1 MGVIETDESLARVAA
16 PEVWRTSTGS
26 ATALLERPPAPARPK
41 GAPPRPVPERDHDG
55 FEAGL
60 TYRPHLDG
68 LRALA
73 VYLVVAFHAGLRG
86 FDGAFIGVDVF
97 FVLSGYLVTR
107 ILIRDLLD
115 HGRIDFGRFY
125 ARRFRRILPA
135 AATVLIVT
143 GLLYAVVATPLQVA
157 DASGGYRACFLY
169 FANWHFISQS
179 TNYFASTISAS
190 PVLHFWSLAVEEQF
204 YLTWPLVLG
213 GVFLLS
219 RRAGKHRWTA
229 LRLTVLA
236 IALLSLFDALH
247 RGSTNL
253 NRAYYGTDTRA
264 YQLLA
269 GALLALTPQ
278 LISMGK
284 MSAATA
290 RRAAPVAMAV
300 LVFLGTSFITLS
312 PITRGALVVVATVA
326 LIVALERSTTGGIA
340 GALSDKRIVYLG
352 RVSYGT
358 YLWHWPLIVLLT
370 HGRHIPPTQLFL
382 ITVVASTALAA
393 LSCRI
398 IENPVRLARGLDR
411 RNRSVIVVALC
422 ISLTAGVLIA
432 PAMRAVGAGST
443 AVAADSIAVSSIKSG
458 TTKLLN
464 WQAARNDIPASPECL
479 GKPLGECILVHG
491 TGKKVLLMGDS
502 LARMWLPAFQAI
514 ARRESLTLAAA
525 IHPACPWPE
534 HLVGL
539 GISPDCTTF
548 RADWYARVIP
558 QFDPD
563 IVVLANR
570 PYDAPGNALPF
581 DVSGHHV
588 TAQDPGAVAAISDQT
603 KASLDDLRRPG
614 REIVLLEPT
623 PLPVDPNYDP
633 MSCVSSGSSHCSF
646 TVNSATTPLTKL
658 DRDLAATPGTNAT
671 GPASKVWSVDLNR
684 LACPRYPVCDPVV
697 NGIIVRRDHT
707 HLTGTYAR
715 ALTTSLEAILRKRRV
730 L

>member
-1 MGVIETDESLARVAA
+1 VGAIDIDEPLARGAA
-16 PEVWRTSTGS
+16 PEVWRTNARS
-26 ATALLERPPAPARPK
+26 ATALLDRPAPAPSEA
-41 GAPPRPVPERDHDG
+41 APQPAPERDRHG

-60 TYRPHLDG
+60 SYRPHLDG

-73 VYLVVAFHAGLRG
+73 VYLVVAFHAGVRG

-143 GLLYAVVATPLQVA
+143 GLLYAVIATPLQAA
-157 DASGGYRACFLY
+157 DAAGGYRACFLY
-169 FANWHFISQS
+169 VANWHFISQS

-204 YLTWPLVLG
+204 YLTWPLLLG
-213 GVFLLS
+213 GVFMLS
-219 RRAGKHRWTA
+219 RRAGRQRWTA
-229 LRLTVLA
+229 LRLAVLA

-247 RGSTNL
+247 RGGTDL

-284 MSAATA
+284 LSATAA
-290 RRAAPVAMAV
+290 RRAAPIALAV
-300 LVFLGTSFITLS
+300 LVFLGTSLITLS
-312 PITRGALVVVATVA
+312 PITRGALVVVATLA
-326 LIVALERSTTGGIA
+326 LIVALERSTTGGVV
-340 GALSDKRIVYLG
+340 GALSNKRVVYLG

-370 HGRHIPPTQLFL
+370 YNRHIPPMQLFV

-398 IENPVRLARGLDR
+398 IENPVRLARGLDA
-411 RNRSVIVVALC
+411 RNRYVIVVALC
-422 ISLTAGVLIA
+422 ISLTAGLLIA

-458 TTKLLN
+458 PTKLLN
-464 WQAARNDIPASPECL
+464 WQAARKDIPASPECL
-479 GKPLGECILVHG
+479 GKPIGECILVRG

-534 HLVGL
+534 HLTGL
-539 GISPDCTTF
+539 GISPECTTY
-548 RADWYARVIP
+548 RADWYARLIP
-558 QFDPD
+558 RFDPD

-570 PYDAPGNALPF
+570 PYDAPGNALPI
-581 DVSGHHV
+581 DVSGRHV
-588 TAQDPGAVAAISDQT
+588 TARDPSAVAAIGDET
-603 KASLDDLRRPG
+603 KSSLDALRRPG

-623 PLPVDPNYDP
+623 PLPTDPNYDP

-646 TVNSATTPLTKL
+646 RVSPVTTALTQVDRNLASAPSP
-658 DRDLAATPGTNAT
+658 RAT
-671 GPASKVWSVDLNR
+671 GAASKVWSVNLNR
-684 LACPRYPVCDPVV
+684 LACPRFPVCDPVV

-715 ALTTSLEAILRKRRV
+715 ALTTSLEQLLRERDIL
-730 L
+730 

>member
-1 MGVIETDESLARVAA
+1 VGAIETDEPFVRAGA
-16 PEVWRTSTGS
+16 PEVWRTPTRSV
-26 ATALLERPPAPARPK
+26 TALLERPAPAPPTA
-41 GAPPRPVPERDHDG
+41 APMPAAPERARHG
-55 FEAGL
+55 FEAAL
-60 TYRPHLDG
+60 SYRPHLDG

-73 VYLVVAFHAGLRG
+73 VYLVVAFHAGVRG
-86 FDGAFIGVDVF
+86 FDGAFVGVDVF

-135 AATVLIVT
+135 AATVLILT
-143 GLLYAVVATPLQVA
+143 GLLYAVVATPLQA
-157 DASGGYRACFLY
+157 SDASSGYRACFLY
-169 FANWHFISQS
+169 VANWHFISQS

-204 YLTWPLVLG
+204 YLTWPLLLG

-219 RRAGKHRWTA
+219 RRAGRHRWTA
-229 LRLTVLA
+229 LRLAVLA
-236 IALLSLFDALH
+236 IALLSLFEALR
-247 RGSTNL
+247 RGGANL

-278 LISMGK
+278 LISAGK
-284 MSAATA
+284 VGAAAA
-290 RRAAPVAMAV
+290 RRVAPIAMAV

-312 PITRGALVVVATVA
+312 PITRGALVVVATLA
-326 LIVALERSTTGGIA
+326 LIVALERSTTGGVA
-340 GALSDKRIVYLG
+340 GALSDKRVVYLG

-370 HGRHIPPTQLFL
+370 HGRHIPPTQLFV
-382 ITVVASTALAA
+382 ITVVVSTALAA

-398 IENPVRLARGLDR
+398 IENPIRLARGLDR
-411 RNRSVIVVALC
+411 LNRRVITVALC
-422 ISLTAGVLIA
+422 ISLSAGLLLA

-443 AVAADSIAVSSIKSG
+443 AVAADSIAVSSIKTG
-458 TTKLLN
+458 TAKLLN

-479 GKPLGECILVHG
+479 GRPVSACIVVHG
-491 TGKKVLLMGDS
+491 TGEKVLLMGDS
-502 LARMWLPAFQAI
+502 LARMWLPAFEAI
-514 ARRESLTLAAA
+514 ARRESFTLAAA
-525 IHPACPWPE
+525 IHHACPWPE
-534 HLVGL
+534 HLAGL
-539 GISPDCTTF
+539 GISPDCSKY

-558 QFDPD
+558 KFDPD

-570 PYDAPGNALPF
+570 SYDAPGNALPF
-581 DVSGHHV
+581 DVSGRHV
-588 TAQDPGAVAAISDQT
+588 TAHDPGAVAAIGDQT
-603 KASLDDLRRPG
+603 RASLDALRRPG

-623 PLPVDPNYDP
+623 PLPADPSYDP
-633 MSCVSSGSSHCSF
+633 MSCVSSGSKHCSF
-646 TVNSATTPLTKL
+646 RVSPVTTPLTQL
-658 DRDLAATPGTNAT
+658 DRDLAATSGSSAT
-671 GPASKVWSVDLNR
+671 GSSSNVWSIDLNR

-707 HLTGTYAR
+707 HLTGTFAR
-715 ALTTSLEAILRKRRV
+715 ALTTSLEAVLRRRNIL
-730 L
+730 